1 MLANCLLSDSLSVTD
16 TTVLANCLLSYSLS
30 VKDII
35 RLATVTVSFQIVLLL
50 LILQDLVYISSVT
63 F

>member
-1 MLANCLLSDSLSVTD
+1 MLANCLFSEHLVVTD

-30 VKDII
+30 VNDII

-50 LILQDLVYISSVT
+50 LILQDLLYISSVT
-63 F
+63 I